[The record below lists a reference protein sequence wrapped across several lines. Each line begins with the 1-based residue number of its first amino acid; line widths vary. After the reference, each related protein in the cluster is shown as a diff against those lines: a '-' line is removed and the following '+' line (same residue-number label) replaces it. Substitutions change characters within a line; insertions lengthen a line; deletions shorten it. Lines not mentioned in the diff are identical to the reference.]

1 MNICVTGGS
10 GFIGTN
16 YMEYLLGRGIR
27 DIINLDVKPPLNEA
41 HRSYWREC
49 DVLDKAR
56 LDRLIHSIR
65 PTHMVHLAAATGVHR
80 KTLEEF
86 SANTTGTENLISSC
100 VAAGTVE
107 RVIFTSSL
115 LVCRMGYVPKHDT
128 DYMATTPYG
137 QSKVEMEKIVRGR
150 DIPFAWTI
158 IRPIS
163 IWGPWF
169 DEPYINFF
177 KAISGGWY
185 FHIGSGRYRR
195 SLGYVGNVVH
205 QIHQLLLAPVE
216 AVNRNTFYVADEHPL
231 DLYVMANEIQTQLKA
246 RPIRHVPLLLAR
258 MMALAGDVLLFAG
271 FKKAPLTSFRLKNI
285 LTEYVYDL
293 SPIVGIAGHDHYGYR
308 EGIAETIGWMR
319 RVGAIR

>member
-1 MNICVTGGS
+1 MKICVTGGS

-16 YMEYLLGRGIR
+16 YMAYLLERGIH

-41 HRSYWREC
+41 HRPYWQEC
-49 DVLDKAR
+49 DVLDRAGI
-56 LDRLIHSIR
+56 DGWIHSFK
-65 PTHMVHLAAATGVHR
+65 PTHIVHLAAATGVHR

-86 SANTTGTENLISSC
+86 SANTTGTGNLISSSIA
-100 VAAGTVE
+100 VGSVE
-107 RVIFTSSL
+107 RAVFTSSL
-115 LVCRMGYVPKHDT
+115 LVCQMGYVPKHDT
-128 DYMATTPYG
+128 DYKASTPYG
-137 QSKVEMEKIVRGR
+137 QSKVEMEKIIRGR

-158 IRPIS
+158 VRPIS

-205 QIHQLLLAPVE
+205 QIHRLLLAPIE
-216 AVNRNTFYVADEHPL
+216 SVNRKTFYVADEHPL

-246 RPIRHVPLLLAR
+246 GSIRHIPLLLAR
-258 MMALAGDVLLFAG
+258 IMAIAGDVLLFAG
-271 FKKAPLTSFRLKNI
+271 FRKAPLTSFRLKNI

-293 SPIVGIAGHDHYGYR
+293 SPITDIAGHDRYDYR
-308 EGIAETIGWMR
+308 EGIAETIRWMR
-319 RVGAIR
+319 RAGAIR